1 VRERVRRHH
10 LADFV
15 RSLEE
20 SFPDMSD
27 RLPRVALA
35 LEEVQNL

>member
-1 VRERVRRHH
+1 

-15 RSLEE
+15 RSLPE
-20 SFPDMSD
+20 DSD
-27 RLPRVALA
+27 EMKRGLPRVALA